1 MCMKTIYS
9 NRKLAARQLQ
19 ASTVVPNISNKPH
32 PSSIIPSYDNSII
45 EKSFNDVHIEMEKE
59 ELYNV
64 INDVEK
70 IYPKIIV
77 EIGVKYGGTLNVWRK
92 IIPPDGS
99 IIAIDRENVLKFDIG
114 QDPRIIFIQGDSLNH
129 KTYQDFMSALDNR
142 EIDFL
147 FIDGGHKYRETKS
160 DFYTFGW
167 HVRKGGLIAFHD
179 IYLDS
184 EGDIEGSSKHFWNEV
199 KQRSGKHWKVVSE
212 ISINTGTGIIIIL

>member
-1 MCMKTIYS
+1 MKIADS
-9 NRKLAARQLQ
+9 NRKLVARQLQ
-19 ASTVVPNISNKPH
+19 AATVVPNRSDKSR
-32 PSSIIPSYDNSII
+32 SSPIIPSYNMNIV
-45 EKSFNDVHIEMEKE
+45 EKSFSDIPFEMEKE

-77 EIGVKYGGTLNVWRK
+77 EIGAKYGGTLNLWRK
-92 IIPPDGS
+92 IIPSDGS
-99 IIAIDRENVLKFDIG
+99 IIAIDRENVLKFDII
-114 QDPRIIFIQGDSLNH
+114 QDSRIRFIQGDSLNH
-129 KTYQDFMSALDNR
+129 KTYQDFMTVLGNR

-147 FIDGGHKYRETKS
+147 FIDGGHKYREAKS

-167 HVRKGGLIAFHD
+167 HVRNGGLVAFHD

-199 KQRSGKHWKVVSE
+199 KQRSGKYWKVVSE